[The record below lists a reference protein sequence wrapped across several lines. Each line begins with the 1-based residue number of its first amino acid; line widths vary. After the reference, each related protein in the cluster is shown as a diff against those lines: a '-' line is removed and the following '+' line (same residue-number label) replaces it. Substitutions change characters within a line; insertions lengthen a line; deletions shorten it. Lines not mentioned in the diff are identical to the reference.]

1 MPELTI
7 DIAGFY
13 YSTKVEIDESKTFL
27 DAMNAASQADL
38 TAPKGSRPVLEFTTE
53 SLNGKVFID
62 GISVYHP
69 KDPASRQDPRR
80 TYAAGLY
87 EYFDDDVLL
96 TPGGGF
102 EPANPNTPYV
112 LAWQYYAYDA
122 EGRDADRAGQRV
134 DRKVVPFSE
143 QTIGTTT
150 LLVWRLVAI
159 FLRPSYRDSL
169 KVARARL
176 TGGA

>member
-1 MPELTI
+1 MGELTI

-13 YSTKVEIDESKTFL
+13 YSSKVQTKEADTFL
-27 DAMNAASQADL
+27 DAMNAASQADKA
-38 TAPKGSRPVLEFTTE
+38 APAGSRPVLEFTTE
-53 SLNGKVFID
+53 SFNGKLFID
-62 GISVYHP
+62 GISVHHP
-69 KDPASRQDPRR
+69 TRPASRQDKTR
-80 TYAAGLY
+80 TYGAGLY
-87 EYFDDDVLL
+87 EYFDDDVVL
-96 TPGGGF
+96 TPTNAF
-102 EPANPNTPYV
+102 EPADPNTPYV

-134 DRKVVPFSE
+134 ERKVVPFSE

-169 KVARARL
+169 KVARAKL
-176 TGGA
+176 QSEA

>member
-1 MPELTI
+1 MAELTI

-13 YSTKVEIDESKTFL
+13 YSSKVTVQDTDTFL
-27 DAMNAASQADL
+27 NAMNAASAADL
-38 TAPKGSRPVLEFTTE
+38 AAPAGSRPVLEFTTE
-53 SLNGKVFID
+53 SLDGKVFID
-62 GISVYHP
+62 GISIRHP
-69 KDPASRQDPRR
+69 KPPASRQDPSR

-87 EYFDDDVLL
+87 EYFDDDVVLK
-96 TPGGGF
+96 PGGGF
-102 EPANPNTPYV
+102 EPADPNTPYV

-122 EGRDADRAGQRV
+122 EGRDADRSGQRV
-134 DRKVVPFSE
+134 ERKVVPFSQ
-143 QTIGTTT
+143 QTVGTTT

-176 TGGA
+176 PSKG